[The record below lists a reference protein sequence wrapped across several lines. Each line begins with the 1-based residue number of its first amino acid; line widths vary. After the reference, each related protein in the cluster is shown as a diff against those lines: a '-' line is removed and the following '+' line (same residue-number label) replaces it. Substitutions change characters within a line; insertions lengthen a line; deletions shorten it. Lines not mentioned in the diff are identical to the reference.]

1 MVEILLSFML
11 ESALYI
17 CQIDLINLD
26 IYPEAKQTSGQYKLP
41 KNDGSKNTSTSSM
54 SIIFLLLLVSFA
66 FGSMLFTKECSLI
79 KFLLKNPS
87 SSYYYRI
94 FCIYALNPID
104 YLVYLFKSYSH
115 TVLKVP

>member
-1 MVEILLSFML
+1 ML

-17 CQIDLINLD
+17 SQTFFINLD
-26 IYPEAKQTSGQYKLP
+26 IYLEAKQTSGQYKLP

-87 SSYYYRI
+87 SYYYSI
-94 FCIYALNPID
+94 FCIYALNPLD
-104 YLVYLFKSYSH
+104 YLVYLFRTYSH